1 MSQEELWSKMDE
13 CLADLQEGGYE
24 EMVPMEGGAP
34 KSGRAMCHDLIDHY
48 NWVESK
54 VLEDGQVEYRL
65 TSDAIEALD
74 TVERLRT
81 TSTVMTG
88 SRMRTILDQ
97 IDRTYLRLSPDYG
110 TRLHLLEQRVAD
122 ALDELDRYEASGG
135 ALDLSTGE
143 ALDEIENLIDLMGGL
158 PHDLRRL
165 EEDIRANAGQLIGRF
180 RTDDR
185 PTGQIIGEYIQTGR
199 RLLEETDHGRSFK
212 DSLAVIGD
220 ASLAGT
226 IDDKLDAIAESPVLE
241 DAGWESARRIQDS
254 WNQVASG
261 IVWVNREN
269 SRSSH
274 AINRS
279 ITRHDVTRDR
289 ELTAVLKELEG
300 AAYAWAAT
308 VGPREEGPFLPA
320 IGKLEAKAVR
330 DKPYT
335 PSDSA
340 PPPPLDQDD
349 ERGAPLSLEDLRRM
363 GGPMTQ
369 RILDAVAETLAF
381 GARTVNLAK
390 AFSALPADLRRPVE
404 LTGLVQQATTLGAI
418 QAGTPRARYACVDLD
433 GNDVIWEGP
442 QIILSVA
449 QLDESRGKRQT
460 ESKSKGETS

>member
-1 MSQEELWSKMDE
+1 MGQEELWSKMDE
-13 CLADLQEGGYE
+13 CLADLQEGGYDE
-24 EMVPMEGGAP
+24 LLPMEGGSL
-34 KSGRAMCHDLIDHY
+34 KRGRALCHDLIDRY

-81 TSTVMTG
+81 TSTIMTG

-97 IDRTYLRLSPDYG
+97 IDRTYLRLSPDYN
-110 TRLHLLEQRVAD
+110 TRLRMLQQRVAD
-122 ALDELDRYEASGG
+122 ALGELDRYEASGG
-135 ALDLSTGE
+135 SLDLTEEE
-143 ALDEIENLIDLMGGL
+143 ALDEVGNLIDLMGGL

-165 EEDIRANAGQLIGRF
+165 EEDIRTNAGQLIGRF
-180 RTDDR
+180 RNDDR

-199 RLLEETDHGRSFK
+199 RLLDATDHGRSFK

-241 DAGWESARRIQDS
+241 DAGWESARRIQDA

-289 ELTAVLKELEG
+289 ELTAVLRELEG
-300 AAYAWAAT
+300 VVYAWATT
-308 VGPREEGPFLPA
+308 VGPREDGPFLPP
-320 IGKLEAKAVR
+320 IGKLEARTVR
-330 DKPYT
+330 SKPYT

-349 ERGAPLSLEDLRRM
+349 ERATPLSLEDLRRM

-369 RILDAVAETLAF
+369 RILDAIAESLAL
-381 GARTVNLAK
+381 GARTINLAE
-390 AFSALPADLRRPVE
+390 AFSALPDDLRRPVE
-404 LTGLVQQATTLGAI
+404 LAGLVQQATTLGTI
-418 QAGTPRARYACVDLD
+418 RPGSPRARYACIDLD
-433 GNDVIWEGP
+433 GNEVTWEGP
-442 QIILSVA
+442 RIILSVA
-449 QLDESRGKRQT
+449 QLDEGRGRKRDRR
-460 ESKSKGETS
+460 KGKGGTS